1 MVLREDFM
9 SGWNVGGCKKGEG
22 NVSQEDGHGYTDVE
36 ARTLGHL
43 IRVLELQIGPHA
55 ILLRP
60 SE

>member
-9 SGWNVGGCKKGEG
+9 SGWNVDGCTRGEG
-22 NVSQEDGHGYTDVE
+22 NLSQEDGRGSTDVE

>member
-9 SGWNVGGCKKGEG
+9 SGWNVDGCTRGEG
-22 NVSQEDGHGYTDVE
+22 NLSQEDGRGSTDEE

-43 IRVLELQIGPHA
+43 IRVLEQQIGPHA

>member
-1 MVLREDFM
+1 M
-9 SGWNVGGCKKGEG
+9 SGWNVDGCKSGEG
-22 NVSQEDGHGYTDVE
+22 NLSQEDGRGSTDVE

-55 ILLRP
+55 ILSCP